1 VSLAYIVTV
10 TGNCDPRQDAL
21 ELTWMTPVEALSET
35 VAVEMEGGR
44 GRLVRLAL
52 ASVDAF

>member
-1 VSLAYIVTV
+1 
-10 TGNCDPRQDAL
+10 
-21 ELTWMTPVEALSET
+21 MTPVEALSET